1 MNSPSIE
8 TDREDTGQTAAVEI
22 ISAFVDSGAGGN
34 PAGVVFDADNLS
46 EAEMQRIAAS
56 VGLSETAFVSR
67 SAIADFKLDF
77 FTPTRR
83 IAHCGHATIAT
94 FSHLAQTGRVGQG
107 ETSKETVDGPRKI
120 IIEGD
125 AAFMEQT
132 APAYTDAADWG
143 QGLGDQDV
151 LASLGLE
158 PGDLLQGLPPVI
170 VNTGNGFMIVP
181 LRSRDTL
188 AALRPDQGAIARIS
202 EALDLVGYYAFS
214 VEAENADRHATARMF
229 GPAYGIPEEAATGMA
244 AGPLAC
250 FLRDRLN
257 VTDETVLIEQGH
269 FMDAPSPSLLTARLD
284 IDAGGRITSLMVGG
298 QAQVMGRK
306 QAAI

>member
-1 MNSPSIE
+1 MINPSETEQRQMAGAGIE
-8 TDREDTGQTAAVEI
+8 IEI
-22 ISAFVDSGAGGN
+22 INAFVDAGSGGN
-34 PAGVVFDADNLS
+34 PAGVVFDADDLS
-46 EAEMQRIAAS
+46 DADMQRIAAS

-67 SAIADFKLDF
+67 SEIADFKLDF

-132 APAYTDAADWG
+132 APAYTEEADWPQGIRAADVLDSLN
-143 QGLGDQDV
+143 LG
-151 LASLGLE
+151 
-158 PGDLLQGLPPVI
+158 PGDLLPGMQPVI
-170 VNTGNGFMIVP
+170 VNTGNSFMIVP

-188 AALRPDQGAIARIS
+188 AMLQPDRDAVARIS
-202 EALDLVGYYAFS
+202 EAFDLVGYYAFS
-214 VEAENADRHATARMF
+214 TEAGNRERHATARMF
-229 GPAYGIPEEAATGMA
+229 APAYGIPEEAATGMA

-250 FLRDRLN
+250 FLHDRLGIGGD
-257 VTDETVLIEQGH
+257 TILIEQGH
-269 FMDAPSPSLLTARLD
+269 FMSDPSPSLLTARLD
-284 IDAGGRITSLMVGG
+284 IGDDGRIGGLMVGG
-298 QAQVMGRK
+298 RAHVAGRK
-306 QAAI
+306 HVN